1 MVALHHALE
10 DDDQTEIKKIN
21 DLYRNGQFASQY
33 KAQVAPKLH
42 KGKTD
47 SEAQS
52 YYGYKL
58 ISNGQTGDCYT
69 KKVLNQIIV
78 VFRCH
83 NWCSEFNI
91 EITMTLK
98 FNIKENTSST

>member
-1 MVALHHALE
+1 MLLDRLMVALHHALE

-21 DLYRNGQFASQY
+21 DMYRNGQIASQY

-52 YYGYKL
+52 PV
-58 ISNGQTGDCYT
+58 CP
-69 KKVLNQIIV
+69 
-78 VFRCH
+78 F
-83 NWCSEFNI
+83 
-91 EITMTLK
+91 EINLYP
-98 FNIKENTSST
+98 

>member
-1 MVALHHALE
+1 MLLDRLMVALHHALE

-21 DLYRNGQFASQY
+21 DMYRNGQFASQY

-58 ISNGQTGDCYT
+58 ISNGQTGDCY
-69 KKVLNQIIV
+69 KSAESNCRCI
-78 VFRCH
+78 RCH
-83 NWCSEFNI
+83 NWCSKFNI
-91 EITMTLK
+91 EITMTL
-98 FNIKENTSST
+98 